1 MTASYMALYHKHR
14 PQTFGQVIGQEHITQ
29 TLVNQVLGDK
39 VAHAYLFSGPRGVG
53 KTTLARILAKSLN
66 CPNRKTKES
75 EPCNHCS
82 SCQEIAAS
90 RSIDVI
96 EIDAASHTGVDN
108 VRENIIENSQFKPT
122 TSKYKVFI
130 IDEVHMLSTSAFNA
144 LLKTLEEPPT
154 HVIFILATT
163 EAHKLLPTIVSRCQR
178 FQFQRVPYAILKKHL
193 EAVAKVEGVKID
205 KKVLERII
213 GKSEGCVRDAISLLD
228 QIFAAGEKEIT
239 LEKAA
244 FLLPTTDAETTLK
257 FLTAFVERQPL
268 AAIQTINQLVA
279 DGVNLSQFMIEIIEL
294 LRTLLV
300 ESISGE
306 TELVAPDLSEEA
318 RGQVRQLSKKISQSE
333 IVKLTDLLLR
343 RSGEIKK
350 SPLPQLPLE
359 MAAVEWAGNSISPEP
374 EQSNHEDNNPP
385 NLPWAEE
392 KKTKK
397 EDKKEEITLEIETTK
412 TKFTDK
418 VRQLVS
424 KRQITEEEGQEKW
437 PSFLDLVEKNFPSL
451 SFILRMAEIKEIK
464 DNVITVSVGFS
475 FHRDKLMEKNCQ
487 KNLNNLLQQIFSEN
501 VLVTAIVESKEKE
514 TDTGRPVETDELQKI
529 VSHLGGGITS

>member
-130 IDEVHMLSTSAFNA
+130 IEEVHMLSTSAFNA

-451 SFILRMAEIKEIK
+451 SFILRMAEIKE
-464 DNVITVSVGFS
+464 
-475 FHRDKLMEKNCQ
+475 
-487 KNLNNLLQQIFSEN
+487 
-501 VLVTAIVESKEKE
+501 
-514 TDTGRPVETDELQKI
+514 
-529 VSHLGGGITS
+529 